1 MLYSSLST
9 VYNVNT
15 RIFKEQG
22 LWEKGNNFDVEENES
37 RILEYL
43 LSASHVEMNRHICY
57 NTARCKLHAICIAR
71 VQGGST
77 LSSGDTYFYSSK
89 VWSTLTPFY
98 QQGRLGAWRRII
110 PDELWASSDMC
121 IMKKPGWE
129 LRDVEAMLDRILAES
144 GNATR
149 ISYLVKV
156 MDSAQTAVNDSN
168 SNMLGG
174 LF

>member
-1 MLYSSLST
+1 
-9 VYNVNT
+9 
-15 RIFKEQG
+15 
-22 LWEKGNNFDVEENES
+22 
-37 RILEYL
+37 
-43 LSASHVEMNRHICY
+43 
-57 NTARCKLHAICIAR
+57 
-71 VQGGST
+71 
-77 LSSGDTYFYSSK
+77 
-89 VWSTLTPFY
+89 
-98 QQGRLGAWRRII
+98 
-110 PDELWASSDMC
+110 
-121 IMKKPGWE
+121 MKKPGWE